1 MTSRSIFPPN
11 CSRIFFSCSHNPIME
26 PHWKWQRNISMVSDG
41 SPFVAIRNCS
51 FCGFSGDASNLP
63 IKEKQ
68 HYSLGLHLNK
78 SHLTI
83 GQLSSIITTIDF
95 FPSLPAAKLNRT
107 LYVLL
112 FFLFFFSLQSSGQN
126 SFFLFKAKIHHLSHW
141 HKTLSN
147 FKNQGDEDR
156 MFTLRHWILKS
167 HKFSLRSV
175 DIGIRFTMDICQR
188 LFD

>member
-1 MTSRSIFPPN
+1 
-11 CSRIFFSCSHNPIME
+11 
-26 PHWKWQRNISMVSDG
+26 MVSDG
-41 SPFVAIRNCS
+41 SPFVVIRNCS

-112 FFLFFFSLQSSGQN
+112 FFLSLFRCNLPGKIVFFCLKQKYTT
-126 SFFLFKAKIHHLSHW
+126 FLTDTKHSAIS
-141 HKTLSN
+141 KTRGMKTECL
-147 FKNQGDEDR
+147 
-156 MFTLRHWILKS
+156 L
-167 HKFSLRSV
+167 
-175 DIGIRFTMDICQR
+175 
-188 LFD
+188 